1 MMNQPQFQ
9 EIRLQDFRCF
19 HKQQTA
25 RTAPLTL
32 LVGDNSTGKTSFL
45 AAVRAVWE
53 AAYGSG
59 EPDFRHAPY
68 DLGSFREIV
77 YGPGRRRDEPV
88 SFTLGF
94 RSPGTERPRDNSA
107 GVFEELLPSTSSSPL
122 LDFDAT
128 FESRAAA
135 PYPATTAWRNGEASV
150 AYRHA
155 DSEDAHW
162 AFASPNGSWLYPI
175 PEPYQGVPELLA
187 RLLSPRN
194 IRSDFVLPGGFLSG
208 GTSSPNEPFG
218 LTADWKDSAKGS
230 HNPPGQEDRADFS
243 YLLDQMFQRPTPKP
257 PFASA
262 PIRSSPRRTYDPT
275 RPVRDPEGDYVPTYL
290 ANVHLGDAIEW
301 TALKARLE
309 EFGRRSGLF
318 DEIGVNQLNRTQGGP
333 FQLEI
338 RKFGTRRK
346 GSKRNL
352 IDVGYGVSQ
361 ALPVLLELLR
371 IDGPSMFL
379 LQQPEVHLHPSAQ
392 AAFGGLFCETAAS
405 GRQIFVETH
414 SEYILD
420 RIRMDVRDR
429 RTKLKPADVSILF
442 FERLDLDVRIHS
454 LRFDDQGNV
463 LDAPDGYGRFFLDET
478 RRSVGL

>member
-1 MMNQPQFQ
+1 MNQPQFQ
-9 EIRLQDFRCF
+9 EIRLRDFRCF
-19 HKQQTA
+19 HEQQTA

-53 AAYGSG
+53 AAYGSHD
-59 EPDFRHAPY
+59 PDFRHAPY
-68 DLGSFREIV
+68 DLGSFQEIV
-77 YGPGRRRDEPV
+77 YGPGSRRGGPA
-88 SFTLGF
+88 SFSLGF
-94 RSPGTERPRDNSA
+94 RSPGPERTGRGPASIFDDLSS
-107 GVFEELLPSTSSSPL
+107 STSSSPF

-128 FESRAAA
+128 FESRTAA
-135 PYPATTAWRNGEASV
+135 PYPAITAWRAGEVSV

-155 DSEDAHW
+155 DREDAH
-162 AFASPNGSWLYPI
+162 FTFESPNGSWLYPI
-175 PEPYQGVPELLA
+175 PEPYQGIAGLVA
-187 RLLSPRN
+187 RGLFPRN
-194 IRSDFVLPGGFLSG
+194 IIREGVTLLGGLSG
-208 GTSSPNEPFG
+208 GTSSPDEPFG
-218 LTADWKDSAKGS
+218 LADDWKDSAKGS
-230 HNPPGQEDRADFS
+230 ENPPGQQDRAVFS
-243 YLLDQMFQRPTPKP
+243 YLLDQFSRLLTPEP

-290 ANVHLGDAIEW
+290 AYINVGDIDRW
-301 TALKARLE
+301 SVLKSRLE
-309 EFGRRSGLF
+309 EFGRGSGLF

-338 RKFGTRRK
+338 RKFGKRRK

-371 IDGPSMFL
+371 FDGPSMFL

-405 GRQIFVETH
+405 GRQIFIETH

-420 RIRMDVRDR
+420 RIRMDIRDG
-429 RTKLKPADVSILF
+429 RTKLKPEDVSILF

-463 LDAPDGYGRFFLDET
+463 LDAPDGYGRFFLDEM

>member
-1 MMNQPQFQ
+1 MKQPQYQ
-9 EIRLQDFRCF
+9 EIRLRDFRCF
-19 HKQQTA
+19 QEPQTA

-59 EPDFRHAPY
+59 DPDFHQAPY
-68 DLGSFREIV
+68 DLGSFREIMH
-77 YGPGRRRDEPV
+77 GPGRRRGEPN

-94 RSPGTERPRDNSA
+94 RSPGPESPEGRRTSL
-107 GVFEELLPSTSSSPL
+107 FEELLSSTSSTPI

-128 FESRAAA
+128 FESRGAA
-135 PYPATTAWRNGEASV
+135 PYPATTAWRDGEVSV

-155 DSEDAHW
+155 GGDGAHF
-162 AFASPNGSWLYPI
+162 AFKSSNGSWRYPI
-175 PEPYQGVPELLA
+175 PEPYQGVPELVA
-187 RLLSPRN
+187 RTLFPRRTIFPVDVTFLGKTTSP
-194 IRSDFVLPGGFLSG
+194 D
-208 GTSSPNEPFG
+208 EPFG
-218 LTADWKDSAKGS
+218 LTETWKDLAKGS
-230 HNPPGQEDRADFS
+230 ENPPGQQDRVEFS
-243 YLLDQMFQRPTPKP
+243 YLLDQFFRRPTPEP
-257 PFASA
+257 PFAGA

-275 RPVRDPEGDYVPTYL
+275 RPVRDPEGDYIPTYL
-290 ANVHLGDAIEW
+290 ADVHLRDIDRW
-301 TALKARLE
+301 SVLKTRLE
-309 EFGRRSGLF
+309 EFGHGSGLF
-318 DEIGVNQLNRTQGGP
+318 DEIGVNQLNRAQGGP

-338 RKFGTRRK
+338 RKFGKRRR

-361 ALPVLLELLR
+361 ALPVLVELLR
-371 IDGPSMFL
+371 MDAPSMFL

-392 AAFGGLFCETAAS
+392 AALGSLFCETAAS
-405 GRQIFVETH
+405 GRQLFVETH

-420 RIRMDVRDR
+420 RIRMDIRDR
-429 RTKLKPADVSILF
+429 RTKLKPEDVSILF
-442 FERLDLDVRIHS
+442 FERLDTDVRIHS

>member
-1 MMNQPQFQ
+1 MNQPQFQ
-9 EIRLQDFRCF
+9 EIRLRSFRCF
-19 HKQQTA
+19 HEQQTA

-59 EPDFRHAPY
+59 DPDFRHAPY
-68 DLGSFREIV
+68 DLGSFQEIV
-77 YGPGRRRDEPV
+77 YGPGKRRGGLA
-88 SFTLGF
+88 SFSLGF
-94 RSPGTERPRDNSA
+94 GSTGPEKPGHRPASLFDDLSS
-107 GVFEELLPSTSSSPL
+107 STSSSPL

-135 PYPATTAWRNGEASV
+135 PYPATTAWRDGKALV

-155 DSEDAHW
+155 DREDAHF
-162 AFASPNGSWLYPI
+162 AFESPNGSWLYPI
-175 PEPYQGVPELLA
+175 PEPYQGVPELMA
-187 RLLSPRN
+187 RRLFPRN
-194 IRSDFVLPGGFLSG
+194 IFRGDVTFLGGLFG
-208 GTSSPNEPFG
+208 GTSSPDEPFG
-218 LTADWKDSAKGS
+218 LANDWNDSAKGS
-230 HNPPGQEDRADFS
+230 GNPPGQEDRAQFS
-243 YLLDQMFQRPTPKP
+243 YLLDQFFRHPTLEP

-290 ANVHLGDAIEW
+290 ANVHLRGLDRW
-301 TALKARLE
+301 SALKTQLE
-309 EFGRRSGLF
+309 EFGHKSGLF
-318 DEIGVNQLNRTQGGP
+318 DEISVNQLNRTQGGP

-338 RKFGTRRK
+338 RKFGKRRK

-361 ALPVLLELLR
+361 ALPVLVELLR
-371 IDGPSMFL
+371 TDGPSMFL

-392 AAFGGLFCETAAS
+392 AALGSLFCTTAAS
-405 GRQIFVETH
+405 GRQIFIETH

-420 RIRMDVRDR
+420 RIRMDIRDQ
-429 RTKLKPADVSILF
+429 RTSLKPHDVSILF
-442 FERLDLDVRIHS
+442 FERLDTDVRIHS

-463 LDAPDGYGRFFLDET
+463 LDAPGGYGRFFLDET